1 MCLFKRIN
9 LELTRNRAQVVNLLR
24 ALQSYL
30 PANPDQQNTTN
41 GVTAAA
47 AGTLVRALAAAA

>member
-9 LELTRNRAQVVNLLR
+9 LELTRNRDQVVNLVR

-30 PANPDQQNTTN
+30 PANPAPQSTTN

-47 AGTLVRALAAAA
+47 AGTLATALAAAA